1 MLKLFTALSQA
12 IEGQPVIALAAAF
25 AWGILS
31 VVLSPCHLTSIPLI
45 IGFLSRYEKISTK
58 KAFALSII
66 FSSGILISVAII
78 GGITIALGRIIGDIG
93 RIGNT
98 IMALV
103 FVIFGLNL
111 LGLFPVDWS
120 GQKLAKPKKQGYLP
134 ILLLGLIFGLALG
147 PCTFAFMAPM
157 LGVVFQLSASD
168 LAYGV
173 LLLTA
178 FGLGHIAVITAAG
191 TSSSWI
197 QRMMNWEQKAKGIA
211 MLRKLCGLLVIL
223 GGVYLAYS
231 TF

>member
-58 KAFALSII
+58 KAFALSAI
-66 FSSGILISVAII
+66 FSLGILISVAII

-111 LGLFPVDWS
+111 LGLFPVDWP
-120 GQKLAKPKKQGYLP
+120 GPKLTKPKKQGNLP